1 MHLGPW
7 QDTGFI

>member
-7 QDTGFI
+7 QDTGFV